1 MSNTWGRMA
10 AGATAALGVLAGA
23 GIPGAAAVP
32 AASSPAHAQIGDF
45 GIDLAA
51 RDLSVRPGDDFY
63 HYANGHW
70 LETHHIPP
78 DRTSWGSFPEL
89 QERTQEQLR
98 GIIEALPPDAPSGSI
113 EQKVG
118 DYYRA
123 YLDTEAIERLGLKPA
138 QPALEAIAAARSHA
152 DLARLM
158 GRPDLDLKSPLRV
171 VITPDQ
177 KDPDRYIVAI
187 TQSGL
192 GMPDRDY
199 YLKDDAVYVGL
210 RTKYQAHVARL
221 LELAGDTNSAEEAR
235 SILDLETQI
244 AKLHWP
250 VAKRRERDLT
260 YNLKTRAELDQLAP
274 DFAWQQLLTADGL
287 SGQQQFVVRELDAV
301 QGLEQ
306 LCLSVPVESW
316 RPYLRYHYLVGVA
329 NVLPKAFDDEVFDFY
344 GRTLN
349 GQEQQRDRWKRAVAA
364 VDNDLGEAVGA
375 AVRTALFPARIQAQD
390 ARAGRE
396 PARLLRGAHP
406 QAAMDDGGD

>member
-51 RDLSVRPGDDFY
+51 RDLSVKPGDDFY
-63 HYANGHW
+63 RYANGHW

-98 GIIEALPPDAPSGSI
+98 GIIEALPAGCTLRQHRA
-113 EQKVG
+113 EG
-118 DYYRA
+118 RRLYRA

-221 LELAGDTNSAEEAR
+221 LKLAGDTNSAEEAR
-235 SILDLETQI
+235 SILELETQI
-244 AKLHWP
+244 AKLP
-250 VAKRRERDLT
+250 
-260 YNLKTRAELDQLAP
+260 LA
-274 DFAWQQLLTADGL
+274 
-287 SGQQQFVVRELDAV
+287 
-301 QGLEQ
+301 
-306 LCLSVPVESW
+306 
-316 RPYLRYHYLVGVA
+316 
-329 NVLPKAFDDEVFDFY
+329 
-344 GRTLN
+344 GR
-349 GQEQQRDRWKRAVAA
+349 
-364 VDNDLGEAVGA
+364 
-375 AVRTALFPARIQAQD
+375 QA
-390 ARAGRE
+390 ARARSH
-396 PARLLRGAHP
+396 L
-406 QAAMDDGGD
+406 